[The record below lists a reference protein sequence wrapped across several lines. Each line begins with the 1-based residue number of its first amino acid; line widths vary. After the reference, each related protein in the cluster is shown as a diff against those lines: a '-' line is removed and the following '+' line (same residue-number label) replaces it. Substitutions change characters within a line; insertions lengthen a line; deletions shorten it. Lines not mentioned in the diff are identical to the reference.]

1 VVPDKVAS
9 LVYTGV
15 QAWISETAQRSG
27 AKVVRSA
34 QAVLYGIVSNANGD
48 RRIASNPAGGVKLP
62 PIVKKPHKDLTSEQ
76 FHAPA
81 REASRY
87 RALVLLLSTAGLLWG
102 EAVGYRRAGAGG
114 QPYSSATGSHRPG
127 PRREQRSRSTPW
139 PAESPQ

>member
-1 VVPDKVAS
+1 
-9 LVYTGV
+9 
-15 QAWISETAQRSG
+15 
-27 AKVVRSA
+27 
-34 QAVLYGIVSNANGD
+34 VLYGIVSNANGD

-114 QPYSSATGSHRPG
+114 QPYSSATGSHRPVPVENSGRGRHLG
-127 PRREQRSRSTPW
+127 PRSHRSDGHSGPGS
-139 PAESPQ
+139 AAGSSP